1 MKNIRMINPPVYSGS
16 TVLFDSYQ
24 DLLAI
29 SDGSYDGITYGTDR
43 LPTQR
48 EFEQKLCALEG
59 GFLTRA
65 FPSGISA
72 IVNTLM
78 ALTSSGDHILVV
90 ENVYGPTAQFC
101 SRILAK
107 YNVEFEVIPGNV
119 GEDIENYIKANT
131 RLIFLEAPGSNT
143 FEIQDIEQVAAIAG
157 SKGICTILDNTW
169 ATPLFLDPFNYGVD
183 IVIQSVT
190 KYISGHSD
198 VLLGTVTTNEEYSKQ
213 VEAFYTTME
222 LFAPSQDCY
231 LALRGL
237 HTLGVRLRQH
247 ERSALRLGEWL
258 ASHPLVDRVLHPAL
272 EEHPQH
278 ALWKKY
284 FSGSSGLFGFTL
296 KDDYSEEKVSL
307 FLDKLKLFGIGFS
320 WGGFKSLVT
329 IGEYDRPFSKMIA
342 GKKVIRLHVGLEDVD
357 ALQNDLEDGLKVFK
371 NSFVK
376 SESKARELRT
386 V

>member
-1 MKNIRMINPPVYSGS
+1 MINPPVYNGS

-24 DLLAI
+24 DLCAI
-29 SDGSYDGITYGTDR
+29 SDGTYGGITYGTDR

-59 GFLTRA
+59 GFMTRA

-78 ALTSSGDHILVV
+78 ALTTSGDHILVV

-101 SRILAK
+101 TKILSK
-107 YNVEFEVIPGNV
+107 YNVEFEAIPGDV
-119 GEDIENYIKANT
+119 GADIEKYLKANT
-131 RLIFLEAPGSNT
+131 RLIFLESPGSNT
-143 FEIQDIEQVAAIAG
+143 FEIQDLEQISAIART
-157 SKGICTILDNTW
+157 KGICTILDNTW
-169 ATPLFLDPFNYGVD
+169 ATPLFLDPFKYGID

-198 VLLGTVTTNEEYSKQ
+198 VLLGTVTTNEEYSRQ
-213 VEAFYTTME
+213 VNDFYTTME

-237 HTLGVRLRQH
+237 HTLEVRLKQH
-247 ERSALRLGEWL
+247 ERSALLIGEWL
-258 ASHPLVDRVLHPAL
+258 EGHHLVERVLHPAL
-272 EEHPQH
+272 EGHPQH
-278 ALWKKY
+278 GLWKHY

-296 KDDYSEEKVSL
+296 KDNCSEEKMSL
-307 FLDKLKLFGIGFS
+307 FLEKLQLFGIGFS

-329 IGEYDRPFSKMIA
+329 IGEYDRPFTQNTD
-342 GKKVIRLHVGLEDVD
+342 GKKVVRLHIGLEDVG
-357 ALQNDLEDGLKVFK
+357 ALQSDLEDGLKVF
-371 NSFVK
+371 
-376 SESKARELRT
+376 
-386 V
+386 